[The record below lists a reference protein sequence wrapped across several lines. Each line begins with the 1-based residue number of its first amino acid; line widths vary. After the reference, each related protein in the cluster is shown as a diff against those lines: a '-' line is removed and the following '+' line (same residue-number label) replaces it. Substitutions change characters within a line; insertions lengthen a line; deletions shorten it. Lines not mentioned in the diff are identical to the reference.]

1 MESLTI
7 PMAALSSIGLWSFIG
22 LMVILLIAFLRA
34 RTAVSGFK
42 YLWIIIIVGI
52 LGMLTYVFIK
62 SWHSTVNIIA
72 DDIVFNVPLYSK
84 AFPLADIQ
92 LSKIAVIDL
101 STSSGVELDYR
112 QNGLGLPGYQL
123 GYYRLKSPYNEI
135 SMALISV
142 TEPSK
147 VIVVPTTE
155 NLLLMFSVDNPEE
168 VVEQLKGFIK
178 L

>member
-7 PMAALSSIGLWSFIG
+7 PMTTLSTIGLWSFVG
-22 LMVILLIAFLRA
+22 LIAILLIAFLRA

-42 YLWIIIIVGI
+42 YLWVIIIVGI

-72 DDIVFNVPLYSK
+72 DDLVFNVPFYHKTL
-84 AFPLADIQ
+84 PLTDVQ
-92 LSKIAVIDL
+92 FSKISTIDL
-101 STSSGVELDYR
+101 STSKAIKLDYR
-112 QNGLGLPGYQL
+112 QNGIGLPGYQL
-123 GYYRLKSPYNEI
+123 GYYRLQRPYHEI
-135 SMALISV
+135 SMALVSV

-155 NLLLMFSVDNPEE
+155 NLLLIFSVDNPED
-168 VVEQLKGFIK
+168 VVEQLNGFSPF
-178 L
+178 